1 MQSSFHRIVVPVSA
15 AVGLTAALVAIGAPL
30 WLSASLG
37 ALAALAALRAALP
50 RAEPATARR

>member
-30 WLSASLG
+30 WLSVGLG
-37 ALAALAALRAALP
+37 ALAALRAALP
-50 RAEPATARR
+50 RPAPATAQR